1 MGHCDLLQA
10 SGQTSAGPRLMPHGR
25 GTNIATF
32 VLRMNQPDHRDSS
45 AERRSMRI
53 AAVGD
58 LHVTK
63 EMSGQLRPYFAQL
76 EGRADVLLLCGDL
89 TDYGLEEEA
98 HVLARELSA
107 VKMPILAVLGNHDYE
122 SGHPEK
128 VTQILLEGGVRVL
141 DGESHVIDGLGFA
154 GIKGFAGGFGRG
166 TLGPWGEPTIKG
178 FVKEALDE
186 ALKLETALARLRVDR
201 RIALLHYAPIRA
213 TVEGEPEEIFPF
225 LGCSRLEEPLERY
238 PVTIAFHGHAHR
250 GSLEGRTRVG
260 TPVYN
265 VAMPL
270 LRRQLSAELPIRI
283 VDLP

>member
-1 MGHCDLLQA
+1 
-10 SGQTSAGPRLMPHGR
+10 
-25 GTNIATF
+25 
-32 VLRMNQPDHRDSS
+32 
-45 AERRSMRI
+45 MRI

-63 EMSGQLRPYFAQL
+63 DSVGLLRPLFAQL
-76 EGRADVLLLCGDL
+76 DGRADVLLLCGDL
-89 TDYGLEEEA
+89 TDYGLAAEA
-98 HVLARELSA
+98 SILARELA
-107 VKMPILAVLGNHDYE
+107 DVKIPILAVLGNHDFE
-122 SGHPEK
+122 SGHPER
-128 VTQILLEGGVRVL
+128 VAEILLGEAGVKVL
-141 DGESHVIDGLGFA
+141 DGDSHLVDGVGFA

-166 TLGPWGEPTIKG
+166 TLGPWGEPVIKG
-178 FVKEALDE
+178 FVKEALEE
-186 ALKLETALARLRVDR
+186 ALKLESALARLRVDR
-201 RIALLHYAPIRA
+201 RVALLHYAPIRA

-238 PVTIAFHGHAHR
+238 PVTLAFHGHAHR

-283 VDLP
+283 VEVP